1 MFVAERRKLREN
13 KLIPKSVSS
22 KVDSERYGIE
32 DLVKFASGKLS
43 SGPILLDAGAGKCP
57 YKPFFPQA
65 NYIAVDIFKKKNSKL
80 DLIATLD
87 TLPFQSNSVDAILCT
102 QVLEHVKQPQKVL
115 LEFLRVLKAGGS
127 LFLTVPQG
135 WGLHEKPYDYFRF
148 TSYALDFLLK
158 DAGFEIVFIKPRGGY
173 FWYLGDRLRK
183 LPSFV
188 KGRVLRKAISPIFQ
202 VLLPLICFYLDRL
215 DEKKDWTLGY
225 SCFCRKTSESRNL
238 SSNSQVS

>member
-1 MFVAERRKLREN
+1 MTA
-13 KLIPKSVSS
+13 KSISS
-22 KVDSERYGIE
+22 KVDAERYGIE
-32 DLVKFASGKLS
+32 ELVKFASRKLS
-43 SGPILLDAGAGKCP
+43 HGSILLDAGAGKCP
-57 YKPFFPQA
+57 YKAFFSQA
-65 NYIAVDIFKKKNSKL
+65 NYIAIDVSKKNDSKL
-80 DLIATLD
+80 DLIANLD

-115 LEFLRVLKAGGS
+115 LEFRRVLKAGGR

-158 DAGFEIVFIKPRGGY
+158 NAGFEIIFIKPRGGY

-183 LPSFV
+183 FPTFI
-188 KGRVLRKAISPIFQ
+188 KRRVLRRAISPIFQ
-202 VLLPLICFYLDRL
+202 LLLPLICFYLDRL

-238 SSNSQVS
+238 FSNSQVS